1 MKRLRKK
8 WRASVV
14 GRSARILSRRD
25 QRRIIAISITQIVLG
40 ALDLLG
46 VAAIG
51 ALGALAISGIESRQP
66 GNRVSSLLSLLKIDG
81 MSFQSQAAILGGSAA
96 ILLISRTLM
105 SVFFTRKTLF
115 FLGRRGAQISADL
128 ISRLLSQSLIQIQS
142 KTSQEM
148 LYSVT
153 KGVEIVTLG
162 VLGTLTTL
170 VSDVSSLLVLAIGLF
185 VVDPSIAL
193 STFLIFGVIGF
204 TLYRM
209 MHKKARD
216 LGIKQ
221 SQLAIKGNEKIVEV
235 LSSYRESVVR
245 NRRDYYAR
253 EIGSMRMDLAN
264 TLAELSFMPNI
275 GKYVI
280 ETTVVLGALLI
291 GATQFLLQ
299 DATHAVATL
308 SVFLAA
314 GSRIA
319 PAVLRIQQG
328 SLQIR
333 SNLGQAAPTLDLVD
347 SMLDVKPVERVSDE
361 VDVSHVGFIADVEL
375 SQVSLTYPG
384 KSARAISE
392 ITLKIPQGSITA
404 FVGPSGAGK
413 TTVVDVLLG
422 VLHPDSG
429 NVKISGLPP
438 LETISRWSGAI
449 SYVPQDVIISNG
461 TVRENISLGFPAQ
474 VVTDDLIWSAIEV
487 AQLSEFVRQ
496 LPLGLDSQVGERG
509 TRISGGQRQRLG
521 IARAMFTKPKLLVLD
536 EATSSLDG
544 ETEATISDAIQEL
557 KGSVTVILIAHRL
570 STVRNA
576 DKVIYLDGGKII
588 SEGTFEEV
596 RKAVPDFDSQAKLMG
611 L

>member
-1 MKRLRKK
+1 
-8 WRASVV
+8 
-14 GRSARILSRRD
+14 
-25 QRRIIAISITQIVLG
+25 
-40 ALDLLG
+40 
-46 VAAIG
+46 
-51 ALGALAISGIESRQP
+51 
-66 GNRVSSLLSLLKIDG
+66 
-81 MSFQSQAAILGGSAA
+81 
-96 ILLISRTLM
+96 
-105 SVFFTRKTLF
+105 
-115 FLGRRGAQISADL
+115 
-128 ISRLLSQSLIQIQS
+128 
-142 KTSQEM
+142 
-148 LYSVT
+148 
-153 KGVEIVTLG
+153 
-162 VLGTLTTL
+162 
-170 VSDVSSLLVLAIGLF
+170 
-185 VVDPSIAL
+185 
-193 STFLIFGVIGF
+193 
-204 TLYRM
+204 
-209 MHKKARD
+209 
-216 LGIKQ
+216 
-221 SQLAIKGNEKIVEV
+221 
-235 LSSYRESVVR
+235 
-245 NRRDYYAR
+245 
-253 EIGSMRMDLAN
+253 MDLAN

-275 GKYVI
+275 GKYII

-361 VDVSHVGFIADVEL
+361 VDVSHVGFSADVEL
-375 SQVSLTYPG
+375 SHVSLTYPG

-461 TVRENISLGFPAQ
+461 TVRENISLGFPEQ
-474 VVTDDLIWSAIEV
+474 VVNDDLIWSAIEV

>member
-1 MKRLRKK
+1 M
-8 WRASVV
+8 
-14 GRSARILSRRD
+14 
-25 QRRIIAISITQIVLG
+25 
-40 ALDLLG
+40 
-46 VAAIG
+46 
-51 ALGALAISGIESRQP
+51 
-66 GNRVSSLLSLLKIDG
+66 
-81 MSFQSQAAILGGSAA
+81 
-96 ILLISRTLM
+96 
-105 SVFFTRKTLF
+105 
-115 FLGRRGAQISADL
+115 
-128 ISRLLSQSLIQIQS
+128 
-142 KTSQEM
+142 
-148 LYSVT
+148 
-153 KGVEIVTLG
+153 
-162 VLGTLTTL
+162 TTL
-170 VSDVSSLLVLAIGLF
+170 VSDISSLLVLAIGLF

-204 TLYRM
+204 TLYRL
-209 MHKKARD
+209 MHKKARE
-216 LGIKQ
+216 LGIRQ
-221 SQLAIKGNEKIVEV
+221 SQLSIKGNEKIVEV

-253 EIGSMRMDLAN
+253 EIGSLRMDLAN
-264 TLAELSFMPNI
+264 TLAEMSFMPNV

-291 GATQFLLQ
+291 GAAQFLLQ

-314 GSRIA
+314 GTRIA

-347 SMLDVKPVERVSDE
+347 SMIDVKSVERVSDE
-361 VDVSHVGFIADVEL
+361 VDISHAGFSADVEL
-375 SQVSLTYPG
+375 NQVSLTYPS
-384 KSARAISE
+384 KSTPAISD
-392 ITLKIPQGSITA
+392 ITLRIPQGSITA

-422 VLHPDSG
+422 VLRPDSG
-429 NVKISGLPP
+429 EVRISGLSP
-438 LETISRWSGAI
+438 LESISRWSGAI

-461 TVRENISLGFPAQ
+461 TVRENISLGFPVDVAS
-474 VVTDDLIWSAIEV
+474 DDLIWSAIEV

-544 ETEATISDAIQEL
+544 ETEASISDAIQGL
-557 KGSVTVILIAHRL
+557 KGSVTVVLIAHRL

-576 DKVIYLDGGKII
+576 DKVVYLDAGKII
-588 SEGTFEEV
+588 AEGAFEEV
-596 RKAVPDFDSQAKLMG
+596 RKSVPDFDRQAKLMG